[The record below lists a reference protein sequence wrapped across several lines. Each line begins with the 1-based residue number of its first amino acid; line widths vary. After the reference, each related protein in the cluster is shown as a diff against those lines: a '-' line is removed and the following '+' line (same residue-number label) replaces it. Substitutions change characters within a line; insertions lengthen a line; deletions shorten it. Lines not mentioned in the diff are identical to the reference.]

1 MAVQRDNIVM
11 HGTSGSFSRLI
22 TFKQYNGKTV
32 VAHYPDMSKVVYTKA
47 QIAERFRFKLA
58 VAYAR
63 SVIADPVKKKAYSGK
78 KHFSAYHAAIAEYI
92 NTSKAEENAKSNT
105 PVENKLSSAPI
116 KIHSTITTPG
126 LAIVSGIHA
135 LSFTDQPPS

>member
-1 MAVQRDNIVM
+1 MAVQHNNIVM

-22 TFKQYNGKTV
+22 TFKQYNGRTV

-63 SVIADPVKKKAYSGK
+63 AVIADPAKKKAYSHK
-78 KHFSAYHAAIAEYI
+78 KHTSAYHAAIADYI
-92 NTSKAEENAKSNT
+92 NTSKAEERGKAITAAEEKSVRT
-105 PVENKLSSAPI
+105 ATKIQEAVMPALKIRALPLMPAP
-116 KIHSTITTPG
+116 
-126 LAIVSGIHA
+126 
-135 LSFTDQPPS
+135 TDQTPS